1 MFIEFNFIRA
11 SEEEKEV
18 IFENLV
24 IKHLTAEELEKLADA
39 EQTIADTPRLKRELV
54 DEILARVWEPEK
66 PTELLALLKQGLAK
80 GSEISRDQ
88 ANEVALKMGYEDIER
103 FKNLAERFG
112 EAHVARSEI
121 LELGA
126 DRLGPIEGRTT

>member
-1 MFIEFNFIRA
+1 M
-11 SEEEKEV
+11 

-80 GSEISRDQ
+80 VSEISRDQ
-88 ANEVALKMGYEDIER
+88 ANEVALKMRYKDIER
-103 FKNLAERFG
+103 FKILAERFG
-112 EAHVARSEI
+112 EAYVARSET
-121 LELGA
+121 LKLGVN
-126 DRLGPIEGRTT
+126 RLGPIEGRTT